1 MPLYFI
7 KLTHAPEQCPS
18 ANTKV
23 REIVIKG
30 MPEIPRL
37 AEKLGMKVV
46 TGPLALVTEHES
58 FAVVEADRVEA
69 VQEFLMLS
77 GLMQWNIA
85 RVSPTK
91 PLQDVLKE
99 DLQRMPSPLY

>member
-58 FAVVEADRVEA
+58 FAVVEADRVEV

-91 PLQDVLKE
+91 PLQDVLKD
-99 DLQRMPSPLY
+99 DLQRMPPPLY